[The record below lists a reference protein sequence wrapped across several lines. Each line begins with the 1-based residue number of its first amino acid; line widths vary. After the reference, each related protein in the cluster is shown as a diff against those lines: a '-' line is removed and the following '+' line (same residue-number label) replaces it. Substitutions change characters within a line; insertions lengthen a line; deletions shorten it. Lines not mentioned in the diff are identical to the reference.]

1 MENKHEAD
9 VAAPLLKICIKA
21 VSKNMRVLEKQVWD
35 IPSSL
40 IEELLPHLNIFYLER
55 IEDVAVRKGLS
66 TASVWFGLW
75 MEVVKIRPPGNK
87 PIKDWRQK
95 FLERLFHMVTFGH
108 FSEEEHPRLRDPR
121 FSLLSLAAKY
131 VRVLILSRSL
141 AQTSRLSSE
150 EFRPVLKTLE
160 ATVMQLKLREIR
172 LSLFHNDFSPVLF
185 IIHRLLHH
193 GSVQTLVMS
202 KCSIS
207 SPSLWT
213 WILRMSAGH
222 QDIKKQEGSQSF
234 SSRTQDLEDER
245 RSDFGPNTSG
255 AGTGLS
261 QEAQGCN
268 QEHKSAAR
276 KRRLVDDLCAKA
288 LKLPRLDISEP
299 RGGAEPG
306 GCSRF
311 DGTPHLPLRQCV
323 DSEILDPGC
332 TLSSFPSLVSG
343 KGGCPVRRITAL
355 VLDVCDEVI
364 SRVLSPL
371 LSSWFCLCSLKTVGL
386 LYVLKRALSRTD
398 ANVCGGEQALA
409 IFLVISGE
417 KKDLSAL
424 SACIPM
430 LQFLTRFVL
439 PAGSIEEPSLLEMVE
454 ALRLLYQNPA
464 CSLSVLSIT
473 SVCCRMSV
481 AALLARLLS
490 ACPGLEALTLGFYG
504 AEGNSSSSH
513 QPAPIESSLK
523 TLQVEFPVEP
533 VHLQGFVTVL
543 QGAQSLTSLHLKG
556 LRCKTPQLSALLLAL
571 PGSNPHLLTL
581 SLEELC
587 LSGCQDEVLHLL
599 NRSALQEVR
608 FTDCRL
614 FERNKEEFLGRFV
627 DTVKAQT
634 SLRSISV
641 SKNRLGNQGLIAFA
655 DLFSENSPG
664 RIQHLNVSSNYILPD
679 GLLEFGRLLGRHPPS
694 PHLKLDVR
702 ENPLDR
708 DPQKTERAMRQLQ
721 ALCHVTKDCWNS
733 RTTFADH
740 ISVM

>member
-160 ATVMQLKLREIR
+160 ATVTQLKLREIR

-185 IIHRLLHH
+185 VIHRLLHH

-371 LSSWFCLCSLKTVGL
+371 LSSWFCLCSLKVT
-386 LYVLKRALSRTD
+386 
-398 ANVCGGEQALA
+398 CEW
-409 IFLVISGE
+409 
-417 KKDLSAL
+417 
-424 SACIPM
+424 
-430 LQFLTRFVL
+430 
-439 PAGSIEEPSLLEMVE
+439 SIEEPSLLEMVE

-473 SVCCRMSV
+473 SVCCRISV
-481 AALLARLLS
+481 ATLLARLLS

-513 QPAPIESSLK
+513 QPAPIVSSVK

-571 PGSNPHLLTL
+571 PGSNPRLLTL

-655 DLFSENSPG
+655 DLFSENSLG

>member
-213 WILRMSAGH
+213 WILR
-222 QDIKKQEGSQSF
+222 
-234 SSRTQDLEDER
+234 DLEDER

-276 KRRLVDDLCAKA
+276 KRRL
-288 LKLPRLDISEP
+288 
-299 RGGAEPG
+299 
-306 GCSRF
+306 
-311 DGTPHLPLRQCV
+311 CV

-371 LSSWFCLCSLKTVGL
+371 LSSWFCLCSLKVT
-386 LYVLKRALSRTD
+386 
-398 ANVCGGEQALA
+398 CEW
-409 IFLVISGE
+409 
-417 KKDLSAL
+417 
-424 SACIPM
+424 
-430 LQFLTRFVL
+430 
-439 PAGSIEEPSLLEMVE
+439 SIEEPSLLEMVE

>member
-371 LSSWFCLCSLKTVGL
+371 LSSWFCLCSLKVT
-386 LYVLKRALSRTD
+386 
-398 ANVCGGEQALA
+398 CEW
-409 IFLVISGE
+409 
-417 KKDLSAL
+417 
-424 SACIPM
+424 
-430 LQFLTRFVL
+430 
-439 PAGSIEEPSLLEMVE
+439 SIEEPSLLEMVE

>member
-1 MENKHEAD
+1 MENTNEAD
-9 VAAPLLKICIKA
+9 VAAPLVKLCIKA
-21 VSKNMRVLEKQVWD
+21 VSKNMRVLEKQAWD

-55 IEDVAVRKGLS
+55 IEDVAVRKG
-66 TASVWFGLW
+66 T
-75 MEVVKIRPPGNK
+75 

-108 FSEEEHPRLRDPR
+108 FSEEEHPRLQDPC

-160 ATVMQLKLREIR
+160 ATVTQLKLREIR

-185 IIHRLLHH
+185 VIHRLLHH

-213 WILRMSAGH
+213 WILQMSAGH
-222 QDIKKQEGSQSF
+222 QDIKKQEGSQS
-234 SSRTQDLEDER
+234 
-245 RSDFGPNTSG
+245 
-255 AGTGLS
+255 
-261 QEAQGCN
+261 
-268 QEHKSAAR
+268 
-276 KRRLVDDLCAKA
+276 
-288 LKLPRLDISEP
+288 
-299 RGGAEPG
+299 GGAEPG

-311 DGTPHLPLRQCV
+311 DKTHHLPLCQCV

-371 LSSWFCLCSLKTVGL
+371 LSSWFCLCSLQVT
-386 LYVLKRALSRTD
+386 
-398 ANVCGGEQALA
+398 CEW
-409 IFLVISGE
+409 
-417 KKDLSAL
+417 
-424 SACIPM
+424 
-430 LQFLTRFVL
+430 
-439 PAGSIEEPSLLEMVE
+439 SIEEPSLLEMVE

-481 AALLARLLS
+481 AAVLARLLS
-490 ACPGLEALTLGFYG
+490 SCPGLEALTLGFYG

-523 TLQVEFPVEP
+523 ALQVEFPVEP

-543 QGAQSLTSLHLKG
+543 QGARSLTSLHLKG

-571 PGSNPHLLTL
+571 PGSNPHLVTL

-599 NRSALQEVR
+599 NRSALQEVC

-614 FERNKEEFLGRFV
+614 FERNKEEFLGHFV

-708 DPQKTERAMRQLQ
+708 DPQKTERAVRQLQ